1 MTHTIFSKTEFHNQL
16 NSFLENIGSG
26 FKFTGTNVF
35 YEMSNPRN
43 SASMQLVKQF
53 AEFLEFTEGL
63 IDLKDF
69 YDELPFETPE
79 SMIVCLF
86 DRHELPENLGP
97 ICSDFSFN
105 TFKSVRNEL
114 WKRCIEFLSHGT
126 VKLIVTGLT
135 PALCEFLAEACAQEA
150 QGHAMYQSSF
160 DTGYE
165 CEEPTGSL
173 ILLHYDSVK
182 KDYWEQVIF

>member
-1 MTHTIFSKTEFHNQL
+1 MKNIFSKIEKRQPL
-16 NSFLENIGSG
+16 SQQEIVKIRDLDYKMSVENPHTYGCDNAVNIMDTYIPS
-26 FKFTGTNVF
+26 
-35 YEMSNPRN
+35 
-43 SASMQLVKQF
+43 
-53 AEFLEFTEGL
+53 L
-63 IDLKDF
+63 IDILDEEYDNEGKPLK
-69 YDELPFETPE
+69 T
-79 SMIVCLF
+79 MTVCLF

-105 TFKSVRNEL
+105 IFRSVRNEL

-135 PALCEFLAEACAQEA
+135 PALCEFLAEACANDA
-150 QGHAMYQSSF
+150 QGHSMYQSSF